1 MTKWLDNAFWHDNSK
16 TVVKAILETDLGGGK
31 VDRNVHTIT
40 KTADDGTENVLWAQF
55 FEQVS
60 AEKVDKNTNE
70 RNARKAKEHALETQR
85 REEVLRAKQLE
96 ALFDAKLKAF
106 EIQDIKDCKNR
117 QLKAR
122 LRKAKNM
129 VEVNAFATIIIME
142 QINNESKEQ

>member
-1 MTKWLDNAFWHDNSK
+1 MSKWLDNAFWVDNSK
-16 TVVKAILETDLGGGK
+16 TAVKAILETDLGGGK

-60 AEKVDKNTNE
+60 AEKVDRNTKE
-70 RNARKAKEHALETQR
+70 RHDRKAKEHALETQK
-85 REEVLRAKQLE
+85 REETLRARQLE

-106 EIQDIKDCKNR
+106 EIQDIKDSKNR
-117 QLKAR
+117 KLKAR

-129 VEVNAFATIIIME
+129 VEVNAFATMIIME
-142 QINNESKEQ
+142 QVNNESEEQ

>member
-1 MTKWLDNAFWHDNSK
+1 MSKWLDNAFWVDNSK
-16 TVVKAILETDLGGGK
+16 TAVKAILETDLGGGK

-40 KTADDGTENVLWAQF
+40 KTADDGTENILWSQF

-70 RNARKAKEHALETQR
+70 RSARKEKERVIEAQR
-85 REEVLRAKQLE
+85 REETLRAKQLE

-142 QINNESKEQ
+142 QINNESEEQ